1 MPANPSWLL
10 HIPEIIEQIELFK
23 VPVVDRAIV
32 EMVFGLGRRQAI
44 EFLHRFG
51 GYQTGRTFLIER
63 QLLIEGLRRVMA
75 GEEFQSEVRRKERLD
90 QSISQLRRSRAAA
103 RVKIPVRPEMVQGK
117 VAALSAEIALK
128 PGHLHVEFSGTEDL
142 LTKLYELSQAA
153 ANDFDRFR
161 AAAEDPKSGS
171 TC

>member
-10 HIPEIIEQIELFK
+10 HLPEIIEQLELFK

-32 EMVFGLGRRQAI
+32 QMVFGLGRRQAI

-51 GYQTGRTFLIER
+51 GYQAGKTFLIDR
-63 QLLIEGLRRVMA
+63 QLLIEGLRRLMA
-75 GEEFQSEVRRKERLD
+75 GENFQNEIRRKERLEET
-90 QSISQLRRSRAAA
+90 IEQLRRSQAGACVR
-103 RVKIPVRPEMVQGK
+103 IPVHPEMRRCE
-117 VAALSAEIALK
+117 VAGLSAGIALEA
-128 PGHLHVEFSGTEDL
+128 GHLHIKFSGTEDL

-161 AAAEDPKSGS
+161 AATETAERR
-171 TC
+171 TA